1 MELPIFKLAADCDRC
16 VFGET
21 AQSIGIPTRHIAGT
35 GHDTALLIVGD
46 KPGVEED
53 AAYAHFVGNAG
64 QILQEVYV
72 EAGELSKYADVYA
85 TNAVRCKPPKD
96 IEPRVTQYKACRPHL
111 DDDIYELSKRYPRVV
126 VLGVGAGAARAL
138 RGSSLEDAT
147 FAQGIEISFGD
158 NTRRVCC
165 PAFWTDNP
173 ANLFTH
179 RNPTRVDAVA
189 DHLQLLGDFLR
200 TGSLPNAEIGN
211 VAIEVAARE
220 LGIPTSPIS
229 FDIESYGCIAGL
241 PNQRVFNAKRAIAT
255 DEVQPDKLVA
265 TIALSWRDKD
275 RLRSSVYVA
284 SNPEHVEAF
293 GFAIS
298 DAINRG
304 CWLLGMNTAFDV
316 GFLRADPRF
325 SQLFTRGKC
334 KLLDLAVYN
343 YLDSE
348 VRMERS
354 LKNISPLK
362 GTTTYDDEEINLK
375 KGERY
380 DSDAD
385 PRLHKYN
392 AKDAIATLINYEKM
406 LASIANTYGPD
417 SDKLSERTRQWYNE
431 LLWFA
436 IESGEDGVYIDRE
449 QLVRVDAEMKRRAD
463 RVERWVKASGGS
475 INGTGSGKWKSTLSV
490 EAATEAGLLNDPRL
504 ARTKT
509 GISANNANF
518 ELYLGC
524 LDRKSP
530 LSRKVRAIQLFTQ
543 FRDIRSRYTNA
554 MLVGRK
560 VKGYKGLHPGSLVL
574 DTGLVHPTWYIIPGQ
589 FEDNSRGGTKQGRIT
604 CLHGDTSVIT
614 SEGDLPIREAVRR
627 KLEVITF
634 DRRDGTLR
642 FVIPAYWIH
651 GGIQPL
657 LKVTYKGRNSFG
669 EVLCSPEHR
678 WLKKNGDFIE
688 AKNLRKGM
696 SLRHVYRFVDHHG
709 YPRLRSRDRKWPE
722 QQHTI
727 HTLNLP
733 GHEIVHHL
741 DENRSNFARS
751 NLQGMDRVTHTALH
765 HTGKGEPP
773 VTYTCEN
780 CGALRT
786 VGASRDYSFRFCC
799 RNCFVEFSRNNYRV
813 CSIEPAGVG
822 EVFCFQIP
830 ETETFL
836 LSDGLVS
843 GNCRNPGLQNLA
855 KPVKACLSTRYD
867 LLLEADLS
875 QIELRTAALI
885 SGDPVMCG
893 DYNAGRDRHLTTA
906 RVILREV
913 LAYMITNKRDSAF
926 GFDRAS
932 IEFLALDPSV
942 TKKTHGI
949 DIWRHL
955 GKTLNFLVLFRGG
968 AKKAQETAQRDL
980 GVLLPLDVWTRII
993 VSFYREC
1000 HVFGRWQAG
1009 WIADAKKHGRCVL
1022 PLLGQS
1028 RLFHGGVSGVEKAM
1042 NEVAN
1047 FPIQTMAANA
1057 LIDGQRL
1064 CRARFREAGL
1074 RAVSSL
1080 SIYDAMYVEC
1090 PQDELETVK
1099 SIIDDS
1105 LRNIP
1110 YWLDLQRHYGRKVP
1124 VGYDIKILRT
1134 RNVNKP

>member
-16 VFGET
+16 VFGDT

-35 GHDTALLIVGD
+35 GHDTALLIIGD

-53 AAYAHFVGNAG
+53 TAYAHFVGNAG

-96 IEPRVTQYKACRPHL
+96 IEPRVTQYKACRGHL
-111 DDDIYELSKRYPRVV
+111 DEDVYELSKRYPRIV

-138 RGSSLEDAT
+138 RSSSLEDAT
-147 FAQGIEISFGD
+147 FAQGAEISFGD
-158 NTRRVCC
+158 NERRVVC

-189 DHLQLLGDFLR
+189 DHLQLLGDYLR
-200 TGSLPNAEIGN
+200 TGQRQVVLLGDITP
-211 VAIEVAARE
+211 EVATRE
-220 LGIPTSPIS
+220 LGIPRGPIS

-255 DEVQPDKLVA
+255 DGIAAGQLVA

-275 RLRSSVYVA
+275 RLRSAIYVA

-293 GFAIS
+293 SFAIS

-362 GTTTYDDEEINLK
+362 GTTTYDDEEIDLK

-406 LASIANTYGPD
+406 LASIASTYGPD

-449 QLVRVDAEMKRRAD
+449 QLIRVDAEMKRRAD

-589 FEDNSRGGTKQGRIT
+589 FEDNSKGGTRQGRIT
-604 CLHGDTSVIT
+604 C
-614 SEGDLPIREAVRR
+614 R
-627 KLEVITF
+627 
-634 DRRDGTLR
+634 
-642 FVIPAYWIH
+642 
-651 GGIQPL
+651 Q
-657 LKVTYKGRNSFG
+657 
-669 EVLCSPEHR
+669 
-678 WLKKNGDFIE
+678 
-688 AKNLRKGM
+688 
-696 SLRHVYRFVDHHG
+696 
-709 YPRLRSRDRKWPE
+709 
-722 QQHTI
+722 
-727 HTLNLP
+727 
-733 GHEIVHHL
+733 
-741 DENRSNFARS
+741 
-751 NLQGMDRVTHTALH
+751 
-765 HTGKGEPP
+765 
-773 VTYTCEN
+773 
-780 CGALRT
+780 
-786 VGASRDYSFRFCC
+786 
-799 RNCFVEFSRNNYRV
+799 
-813 CSIEPAGVG
+813 
-822 EVFCFQIP
+822 
-830 ETETFL
+830 
-836 LSDGLVS
+836 
-843 GNCRNPGLQNLA
+843 PGLQNLA
-855 KPVKACLSTRYD
+855 KPVKACLSTRFDY
-867 LLLEADLS
+867 LLEADLS

-885 SGDPVMCG
+885 SGDSVMCG

-949 DIWRHL
+949 DIWRQL

-980 GVLLPLDVWTRII
+980 GILLPLDVWTRII

-1000 HVFGRWQAG
+1000 HVFGRWQGG
-1009 WIADAKKHGRCVL
+1009 WINDAKRYGRCVL

-1064 CRARFREAGL
+1064 CRERFREAGL

-1099 SIIDDS
+1099 SIIDES

-1110 YWLDLQRHYGRKVP
+1110 YWLDLQRHYGREVP

-1134 RNVNKP
+1134 RNVDKS